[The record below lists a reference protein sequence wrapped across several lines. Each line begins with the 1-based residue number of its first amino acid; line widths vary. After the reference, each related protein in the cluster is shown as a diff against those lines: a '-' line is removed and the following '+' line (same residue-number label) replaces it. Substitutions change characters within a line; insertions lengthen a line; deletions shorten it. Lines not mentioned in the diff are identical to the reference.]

1 MTEVVQEQLR
11 YVEDNRALISRELQR
26 RGSYMLRRYFP
37 DCTPTCRKL
46 RGGFISRNKVHHRD
60 VEGRQLYCRVLYP
73 KHIALMDASAIHRE
87 TGMIAGNRVGK
98 SDIGA
103 FSTTCHMTGLYPHWW
118 RGRRFDEPVACWAAG
133 DTGKTTRNIIQKK
146 LLGPASAIGTGFI
159 PAHLIVAKTKKSG
172 IADAYE
178 MLWIRHVPT
187 GKVSTI
193 ELKSYDQR
201 RESFQGTAQ
210 HIIWLD
216 EEPPMDI
223 YAECLLRTTK
233 TSDFPGGMILLTF
246 TPLQG
251 RTVLVK
257 QFLADAVRLDAE
269 EAA

>member
-1 MTEVVQEQLR
+1 MTNENLTPEQLR
-11 YVEDNRALISRELQR
+11 YAKGGQVLIDRELQR
-26 RGSYMLRRYFP
+26 RGSYLLRRYFP

-46 RGGFISRNKVHHRD
+46 RGGFVSTNKLHHRD
-60 VEGRQLYCRVLYP
+60 AAGNQLYCRVLYP
-73 KHIALMDASAIHRE
+73 KHVALMDASAIHRE

-103 FSTTCHMTGLYPHWW
+103 FSTTCHLTGLYPHWW
-118 RGRRFDEPVACWAAG
+118 RGRRFQEPVACWAAG

-146 LLGPASAIGTGFI
+146 LLGPAAAIGTGFI
-159 PAHLIVAKTKKSG
+159 PAHLLVHKTKKSG

-178 MLWIRHVPT
+178 MLWVRHVPT

-210 HIIWLD
+210 HVIWLD

-233 TSDFPGGMILLTF
+233 TSDFPGGMIMLTF

-251 RTVLVK
+251 RTTLVK
-257 QFLADAVRLDAE
+257 QFLADAVRLDA
-269 EAA
+269 A